1 MKLLSKILV
10 GLTFFTFWVSSIII
24 FYQIGYELITLDN
37 MFDINFGFLYFILT
51 FILIGTLIFV
61 AYTMYKDKERVKK

>member
-1 MKLLSKILV
+1 MKLLSKILL

-24 FYQIGYELITLDN
+24 FYQIGCELITLDN
-37 MFDINFGFLYFILT
+37 MFDITFGFLYFILT

-61 AYTMYKDKERVKK
+61 AYTMYKERVKK